1 MILLYALAL
10 YLLIGLATAVAFVSF
25 GLSQVLPHSMTA
37 SLGARILFIPG
48 ATVLWPYVLVR
59 WLQSRDAS

>member
-10 YLLIGLATAVAFVSF
+10 YVLIGLVTAVAFVSF
-25 GLSQVLPHSMTA
+25 GLAQVLPHAMTA

-48 ATVLWPYVLVR
+48 ATVLWPYILIR
-59 WLQSRDAS
+59 WLQARGGA